1 MWKDRKQGKR
11 IIFHCSF
18 CGKGKDQVEQ
28 LIAGPGGVYICNNC
42 IHLCQ
47 QILQEKQTDREPETV
62 AEMSSLLLCGS
73 CGIGCL
79 RTFHYCFNCGQ
90 KLTKGLPDTLPGSF
104 PS

>member
-62 AEMSSLLLCGS
+62 AEMSSLLL
-73 CGIGCL
+73 L
-79 RTFHYCFNCGQ
+79 RRPPRSSLVCASPVTVDV
-90 KLTKGLPDTLPGSF
+90 PEW
-104 PS
+104 